1 MYSGL
6 GFIDTAAVIQDQT
19 SRLRRVYVR
28 PPIAQDLTA
37 WREYGWLEPPD
48 PPRATDEHAAF
59 RTELQSAGAEVVVGT
74 ADVPGDPD
82 AIYAYDPVLL
92 TDDGAILLRP
102 GKPGRRREP
111 NAIRADLAAVGIGV
125 IAELTEPA
133 TAEGGDLCW
142 LDASTLVVG
151 RGYRT
156 NDEGIAQLKEHL
168 SPRGVDVVSFD
179 LPHVR
184 GPDECLHLLSLF
196 SPLAP
201 DLVVAYPQLMPV
213 RLVELL
219 RLRGTQIVEVPDE
232 EYESMGPNVLA
243 LAPRV
248 ALALD
253 GNPETRLRME
263 AAGVDVRAYSG
274 DEISRKGGG
283 GPTCLTRPLIRG

>member
-1 MYSGL
+1 
-6 GFIDTAAVIQDQT
+6 VIQDQT
-19 SRLRRVYVR
+19 SRLRGVYVR
-28 PPIAQDLTA
+28 KPDADDLTA

-48 PPRATDEHAAF
+48 PSRAHDEHAAF
-59 RTELQSAGAEVVVGT
+59 RTELENARAEVVVGD

-111 NAIRADLAAVGIGV
+111 HAVRADLAALGIGV
-125 IAELTEPA
+125 VAELTEPA
-133 TAEGGDLCW
+133 TAEGGDMCW
-142 LDASTLVVG
+142 LDGSTLVVG

-156 NDEGIAQLKEHL
+156 NDDGIAQLGRHL
-168 SPRGVDVVSFD
+168 STRGVAVVWFD

-184 GPDECLHLLSLF
+184 GPEECLHLLSLF

-219 RLRGTQIVEVPDE
+219 RVREIQIVEVPDE
-232 EYESMGPNVLA
+232 EYDSMGPNVLA

-253 GNPETRLRME
+253 GNPETRRRME
-263 AAGVDVRAYSG
+263 SAGVEVRTYSG

-283 GPTCLTRPLIRG
+283 GPTCLTRPLVRG

>member
-1 MYSGL
+1 
-6 GFIDTAAVIQDQT
+6 
-19 SRLRRVYVR
+19 
-28 PPIAQDLTA
+28 LTA

-48 PPRATDEHAAF
+48 PSRAYDEHAAF
-59 RTELQSAGAEVVVGT
+59 RSEVENAGAEVLVGD
-74 ADVPGDPD
+74 ADVSGDPD
-82 AIYAYDPVLL
+82 AIYTYDPVLL

-111 NAIRADLAAVGIGV
+111 QAVRADLAALGIGV
-125 IAELTEPA
+125 VAELTDRA
-133 TAEGGDLCW
+133 TAEGGDMCW

-156 NDEGIAQLKEHL
+156 NDEGIAQLERHL
-168 SPRGVDVVSFD
+168 SPRDVDVVWFD
-179 LPHVR
+179 LPHMR
-184 GPDECLHLLSLF
+184 GPEECLHLLSLF

-201 DLVVAYPQLMPV
+201 DLVVAYPRLMPV

-219 RLRGTQIVEVPDE
+219 RVREIRIVEVPDE
-232 EYESMGPNVLA
+232 EYDSMGPNVLA

-253 GNPETRLRME
+253 GNPETRRRME
-263 AAGVDVRAYSG
+263 SAGVDVRTYSG

-283 GPTCLTRPLIRG
+283 GPTCLTRPLVRG

>member
-1 MYSGL
+1 
-6 GFIDTAAVIQDQT
+6 VIQDQT

-37 WREYGWLEPPD
+37 WREYDWLEPPD
-48 PPRATDEHAAF
+48 PPRARDEHAAF
-59 RTELQSAGAEVVVGT
+59 RKELENTGAEVVVGA

-253 GNPETRLRME
+253 GNPETRRRME
-263 AAGVDVRAYSG
+263 AAGVDVRAYRG
-274 DEISRKGGG
+274 YEISRKGGG
-283 GPTCLTRPLIRG
+283 GPTCLTRPIARG